1 MKKILYTLL
10 VLSLS
15 LSYSQLDEGQR
26 INFDFI
32 KVEKE
37 NIEEYESFITN
48 YIGKVAETAV
58 ENGQY
63 PVKIGHNQNFLRGLR
78 PSPPP
83 EPTSCGRFGSALR
96 AREVRQARRA
106 KTPQTKTDFSCLN

>member
-1 MKKILYTLL
+1 MKKTLYTLL
-10 VLSLS
+10 FLSLS

-37 NIEEYESFITN
+37 NIEEYESFITD

-58 ENGQY
+58 ENGKLEYSYQNTTAMVQNLNLKLTEVQIAEY
-63 PVKIGHNQNFLRGLR
+63 RHNIAFQ
-78 PSPPP
+78 
-83 EPTSCGRFGSALR
+83 
-96 AREVRQARRA
+96 
-106 KTPQTKTDFSCLN
+106 